1 MCSDALV
8 AERRSR
14 VAALIPLSAKN
25 EDRLT
30 HVVANLYR
38 FLTNEPRPDLDL
50 AALAYTLQVGREAL
64 DERLALIVNSREEL
78 VDKLAAILAGRL
90 DGTDLY
96 RGTVG
101 GLGRADKDTVTLVAA
116 DEDLQTAM
124 DAWIAKG
131 KYTPLLNL
139 WVKGLTFDWQRLYGA
154 DKPHGVPPRRISLPT
169 YPFDRQRYWV
179 PESVG
184 GDVPPP
190 AETLHPLLHR
200 NTSDLAEQRFTTTL
214 TGREFFLADHRVQ
227 GQMILPGV
235 AHLEM
240 ARAAVD
246 QGARVLLQDEAQPLM
261 ILSRACGVGP
271 AGGRDATRACRF
283 TSHSSPR
290 TGGRHRQ
297 ATCA

>member
-1 MCSDALV
+1 M
-8 AERRSR
+8 
-14 VAALIPLSAKN
+14 
-25 EDRLT
+25 
-30 HVVANLYR
+30 
-38 FLTNEPRPDLDL
+38 
-50 AALAYTLQVGREAL
+50 
-64 DERLALIVNSREEL
+64 
-78 VDKLAAILAGRL
+78 DKLAAILAGRL

-131 KYTPLLNL
+131 KYESLLSL

-154 DKPHGVPPRRISLPT
+154 DKPHGAPPRRISLPT

-246 QGARVLLQDEAQPLM
+246 QGARVLLQDEAQPLDDM
-261 ILSRACGVGP
+261 PRACGVGP
-271 AGGRDATRACRF
+271 ARGRDTRGLVASHRTPPRGPAAGFGKRRAHSLRNLQRQCR
-283 TSHSSPR
+283 R
-290 TGGRHRQ
+290 
-297 ATCA
+297 